1 MHFHLLAARKHTGK
15 VRHASSSLRSSQLS
29 KSELSS
35 PKKQKLDNGRSSSTS
50 SDIEVKEKAESGVAE
65 PEAKMETV
73 GEEGDGSLEP
83 MEVEKDEVMD
93 TSKEKRGEQ
102 EEEEKKERKEES
114 DSLAAEKEGTT
125 ESEKKKKH
133 VHPFFGNVK
142 LCCYS

>member
-1 MHFHLLAARKHTGK
+1 M
-15 VRHASSSLRSSQLS
+15 
-29 KSELSS
+29 
-35 PKKQKLDNGRSSSTS
+35 
-50 SDIEVKEKAESGVAE
+50 KEKAESGVAE

-83 MEVEKDEVMD
+83 MEVEKGEVMD
-93 TSKEKRGEQ
+93 TSKEKGGEQ
-102 EEEEKKERKEES
+102 EEEKERKEES

-142 LCCYS
+142 LCYYSEGKAI

>member
-1 MHFHLLAARKHTGK
+1 M
-15 VRHASSSLRSSQLS
+15 
-29 KSELSS
+29 
-35 PKKQKLDNGRSSSTS
+35 
-50 SDIEVKEKAESGVAE
+50 ESGVAE

-83 MEVEKDEVMD
+83 MEVEKDEVTN
-93 TSKEKRGEQ
+93 TSKEKGGEQ

-133 VHPFFGNVK
+133 VHPFFGNVE
-142 LCCYS
+142 LCCYSEGKAI